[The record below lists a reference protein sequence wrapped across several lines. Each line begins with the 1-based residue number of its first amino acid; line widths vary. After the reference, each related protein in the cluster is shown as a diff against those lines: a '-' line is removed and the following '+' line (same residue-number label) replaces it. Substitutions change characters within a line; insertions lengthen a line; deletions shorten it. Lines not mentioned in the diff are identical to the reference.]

1 MRIFDKLFGK
11 KPEKTTLQ
19 VGDNI
24 ISFGSDLVYKVIRQL
39 SATQKEELQTAT
51 IPVMVAPL
59 FMHYL
64 ADDLVRNG
72 AGDQNWLNQ
81 VVFFW
86 KAEEPFPKKS
96 LPAIFETYKTKHFV
110 FIGTN
115 DDFTISVGR
124 AAPWFGMPGLGDKHF
139 CTINNEKMPIPEL
152 QKLGIVQYV
161 EQTELTAENLD
172 ILQQKEA
179 YFFIVD
185 ERMLT
190 FEHNNF
196 YLEGNIIPIDVAYS
210 IGGIHLV
217 KQI

>member
-19 VGDNI
+19 VGDEI
-24 ISFGSDLVYKVIRQL
+24 ISFGDNLVYKVIRKV
-39 SATQKEELQTAT
+39 SAEQKEKLQTAT
-51 IPVMVAPL
+51 IPVMIAPL

-72 AGDQNWLNQ
+72 EDDQNWLNQ

-96 LPAIFETYKTKHFV
+96 LPAIFETHKTKHFV
-110 FIGTN
+110 FIGKN

-139 CTINNEKMPIPEL
+139 CSINKEKIPIPEL

-161 EQTELTAENLD
+161 GQIELTAKNSD
-172 ILQQKEA
+172 ILQQKEQ

-185 ERMLT
+185 ERILR

-196 YLEGNIIPIDVAYS
+196 YLEGNIIPIEVAYS